1 MQMDKEQVIELIRK
15 YNDGSA
21 SKEEIRLVENWFVKQ
36 SELQQREP
44 EDIDYL
50 NVKRQ
55 MWLNIDQQ
63 IDHPVVERSLIP
75 ARKSVL
81 RFRIVA
87 AAAVLLLAVTAV
99 FFYRNYKDLDGP
111 QIVKNDINPGKN
123 KAVLTLSN
131 GQKISLTDALN
142 GQLAQ
147 QAGVTISKTAN
158 GQLIYQ
164 AAPNA
169 SNKNNTEYN
178 TIEAPRGGQWQ
189 VILPDGSKVFL
200 NASSSLKY
208 PVSFAAKERK
218 VELKGEAYF
227 EISHNKKSPFR
238 VIAKGQTVEVLGTH
252 FNIMSYDDEKTVK
265 TTLLS
270 GSVKVS
276 SNGSNAAGT
285 NASGTN
291 AAGVNAANSAA
302 ESLILKP
309 GEQAQ
314 VSPGNMKLIR
324 DVDLEDVL
332 AWKNG
337 YFKFNENLRSVMT
350 KVSRWYD
357 VEVVY
362 ETQPDPDFK
371 FKGEISRDKNLSELL
386 NMLDYTGKL
395 HFKIEGRRVIVKK

>member
-1 MQMDKEQVIELIRK
+1 MNREQVIELIRK

-21 SKEEIRLVENWFVKQ
+21 SKEEIRLVENWFVKE
-36 SELQQREP
+36 SELRQQKP

-50 NVKRQ
+50 DVKQQ
-55 MWLNIDQQ
+55 MWLNIDQK
-63 IDHPVVERSLIP
+63 IDRPAVERSLAIHP
-75 ARKSVL
+75 VRKSTF
-81 RFRIVA
+81 RFRIAA
-87 AAAVLLLAVTAV
+87 AAAVLLIAMTAV
-99 FFYRNYKDLDGP
+99 LFYRNYKDVAGP

-164 AAPNA
+164 AAPNP
-169 SNKNNTEYN
+169 SGKNAAEYN

-252 FNIMSYDDEKTVK
+252 FNIMSYDDENTVK

-276 SNGSNAAGT
+276 SNGLNVAGANTSGANA
-285 NASGTN
+285 
-291 AAGVNAANSAA
+291 VKSAA

-314 VSPGNMKLIR
+314 LSPGNMKLIH

-337 YFKFNENLRSVMT
+337 YFKFNENLRSIMT

-371 FKGEISRDKNLSELL
+371 FKGEISRDKNISELL
-386 NMLDYTGKL
+386 NMLDYTGNV

>member
-1 MQMDKEQVIELIRK
+1 MNNEQVIELISK
-15 YNDGSA
+15 YNEGIA
-21 SKEEIRLVENWFVKQ
+21 SKEEVRLVENWFVKQ
-36 SELQQREP
+36 SEIRQREP
-44 EDIDYL
+44 ENLDYL
-50 NVKRQ
+50 DVKRQ

-63 IDHPVVERSLIP
+63 IDRPLTKRLSP
-75 ARKSVL
+75 DTPPSGKSVWRL
-81 RFRIVA
+81 SMAA
-87 AAAVLLLAVTAV
+87 AAAVLVIALTAIL
-99 FFYRNYKDLDGP
+99 FYRNYNDVAGP

-123 KAVLTLSN
+123 KAVLTLAN

-142 GQLAQ
+142 GKLAQ

-158 GQLIYQ
+158 GQLVYQ

-169 SNKNNTEYN
+169 SGKNTAEYN

-208 PVSFAAKERK
+208 PVVFAAKERK

-227 EISHNKKSPFR
+227 EISHNKKAPFR
-238 VIAKGQTVEVLGTH
+238 VRAKGQTVEVLGTH

-276 SNGSNAAGT
+276 SNAK
-285 NASGTN
+285 NAS
-291 AAGVNAANSAA
+291 GVNAA
-302 ESLILKP
+302 EFLVLKP
-309 GEQAQ
+309 GEQSQ
-314 VSPGNMKLIR
+314 VSSGNMKLIQ

-337 YFKFNENLRSVMT
+337 YFKFNENLRSIMT

-362 ETQPDPDFK
+362 ETQPDPEFK
-371 FKGEISRDKNLSELL
+371 FKGEISRDKNISELL
-386 NMLDYTGKL
+386 NMLDYTGNV

>member
-1 MQMDKEQVIELIRK
+1 MNKEQVIELIRK
-15 YNDGSA
+15 YNEGIA
-21 SKEEIRLVENWFVKQ
+21 SKEEIRLVENWFVQQ
-36 SELQQREP
+36 SEIQQQAP
-44 EDIDYL
+44 EHLDYL
-50 NVKRQ
+50 KVKQQ

-63 IDHPVVERSLIP
+63 IERPIIESPVGFPPS
-75 ARKSVL
+75 RKSIW
-81 RFRIVA
+81 RYSIAA
-87 AAAVLLLAVTAV
+87 AAAVVLISMTAIL
-99 FFYRNYKDLDGP
+99 FYGNYKNAAGP
-111 QIVKNDINPGKN
+111 QLVKNDINPGKN
-123 KAVLTLSN
+123 KAVLTLSD
-131 GQKISLTDALN
+131 GRKISLTDAVN

-147 QAGVTISKTAN
+147 QEGVTISKTAN

-164 AAPNA
+164 IAPNA
-169 SNKNNTEYN
+169 SGKSSSEYN

-227 EISHNKKSPFR
+227 EIFHNKKSPFR

-276 SNGSNAAGT
+276 ANGSNAVK
-285 NASGTN
+285 S
-291 AAGVNAANSAA
+291 VV

-314 VSPGNMKLIR
+314 VSPGNMKVID

-337 YFKFNENLRSVMT
+337 YFKFNENLQSIMT

-362 ETQPDPDFK
+362 ETKPDPDFK
-371 FKGEISRDKNLSELL
+371 FRGEISRDKNVSELL
-386 NMLDYTGKL
+386 NMLDYTGNV
-395 HFKIEGRRVIVKK
+395 HFKIEGRRIIVKK

>member
-1 MQMDKEQVIELIRK
+1 MQMNREQVIELIRK
-15 YNDGSA
+15 YNEGSA

-36 SELQQREP
+36 SELRQREP
-44 EDIDYL
+44 EDVDYL
-50 NVKRQ
+50 DVKRQ

-63 IDHPVVERSLIP
+63 IDRPVLERRLDIAP
-75 ARKSVL
+75 ARRSRL

-87 AAAVLLLAVTAV
+87 AAAVFIIAITAV
-99 FFYRNYKDLDGP
+99 FFYSNYKDVNGP
-111 QIVKNDINPGKN
+111 QIVENDINPGKN
-123 KAVLTLSN
+123 KAVLTLAN

-169 SNKNNTEYN
+169 SGKNTAEYN

-208 PVSFAAKERK
+208 PVSFATKERK

-276 SNGSNAAGT
+276 SNGSNV
-285 NASGTN
+285 
-291 AAGVNAANSAA
+291 AGVNAVGIKAAKTAA
-302 ESLILKP
+302 EFLILKP
-309 GEQAQ
+309 GEQSQ
-314 VSPGNMKLIR
+314 VSPGNMKLIH

-337 YFKFNENLRSVMT
+337 YFKFNENLRSIMT

-362 ETQPDPDFK
+362 ETQPDPEFK
-371 FKGEISRDKNLSELL
+371 FKGEISRDKNISELL
-386 NMLDYTGKL
+386 NMLDYTGNV

>member
-1 MQMDKEQVIELIRK
+1 MNNEQVIELISK
-15 YNDGSA
+15 YNEGIA
-21 SKEEIRLVENWFVKQ
+21 SKEEVRLVENWFVKQ
-36 SELQQREP
+36 SEIRQREP
-44 EDIDYL
+44 ENLDYL
-50 NVKRQ
+50 DVKRQ

-63 IDHPVVERSLIP
+63 IDRPLTKRLSP
-75 ARKSVL
+75 DTPPSGKSVWRL
-81 RFRIVA
+81 SMAA
-87 AAAVLLLAVTAV
+87 AAAVLVIALTAIL
-99 FFYRNYKDLDGP
+99 FYRNYNDVAGP

-123 KAVLTLSN
+123 KAVLTLAN

-142 GQLAQ
+142 GKLAQ

-158 GQLIYQ
+158 GQLVYQ

-169 SNKNNTEYN
+169 SGKNTAEYN

-208 PVSFAAKERK
+208 PVVFAAKERK

-227 EISHNKKSPFR
+227 EISHNKKAPFR
-238 VIAKGQTVEVLGTH
+238 VRAKGQTVEVLGTH
-252 FNIMSYDDEKTVK
+252 FNIMSYDDEKAVK

-276 SNGSNAAGT
+276 SNAK
-285 NASGTN
+285 NAS
-291 AAGVNAANSAA
+291 GVNAA
-302 ESLILKP
+302 EFLVLKP
-309 GEQAQ
+309 GEQSQ
-314 VSPGNMKLIR
+314 VSSGNMKLIQ

-337 YFKFNENLRSVMT
+337 YFKFNENLRSIMT

-362 ETQPDPDFK
+362 ETQPDPEFK
-371 FKGEISRDKNLSELL
+371 FKGEISRDKNISELL
-386 NMLDYTGKL
+386 NMLDYTGNV

>member
-1 MQMDKEQVIELIRK
+1 MNNEQVIELISK
-15 YNDGSA
+15 YNEGIA
-21 SKEEIRLVENWFVKQ
+21 SKEEVRLVENWFVKQ
-36 SELQQREP
+36 SEIRQREP
-44 EDIDYL
+44 EDLDYL
-50 NVKRQ
+50 DVKRQ

-63 IDHPVVERSLIP
+63 IDRPLTKRLSP
-75 ARKSVL
+75 DTPPSGKSVWRL
-81 RFRIVA
+81 SMAA
-87 AAAVLLLAVTAV
+87 AAAVLVIALTAIL
-99 FFYRNYKDLDGP
+99 FYRNYNDVAGP
-111 QIVKNDINPGKN
+111 KIVKNDINPGKN
-123 KAVLTLSN
+123 KAVLTLAN

-142 GQLAQ
+142 GKLAQ

-158 GQLIYQ
+158 GQLVYQ

-169 SNKNNTEYN
+169 SGKNTAEYN

-208 PVSFAAKERK
+208 PVVFAAKERK

-227 EISHNKKSPFR
+227 EISHNKKAPFR
-238 VIAKGQTVEVLGTH
+238 VRAKGQTVEVLGTH

-276 SNGSNAAGT
+276 SNAK
-285 NASGTN
+285 NAS
-291 AAGVNAANSAA
+291 GVNAA
-302 ESLILKP
+302 EFLVLKP
-309 GEQAQ
+309 GEQSQ
-314 VSPGNMKLIR
+314 VSSGNMKLIQ

-337 YFKFNENLRSVMT
+337 YFKFNENLRSIMT

-362 ETQPDPDFK
+362 ETQPDPEFK
-371 FKGEISRDKNLSELL
+371 FKGEISRDKNISELL
-386 NMLDYTGKL
+386 NMLDYTGNV

>member
-1 MQMDKEQVIELIRK
+1 MNREQVIELIRK

-21 SKEEIRLVENWFVKQ
+21 STEEIRLVENWFVKQ
-36 SELQQREP
+36 SELRQQEP
-44 EDIDYL
+44 EEVDYL
-50 NVKRQ
+50 DVKRQ
-55 MWLNIDQQ
+55 MWLNIGQQ
-63 IDHPVVERSLIP
+63 IDRPVSEGRSTHSP
-75 ARKSVL
+75 VRKSML
-81 RFRIVA
+81 RFKIAA
-87 AAAVLLLAVTAV
+87 AAAVLIVAMTAV
-99 FFYRNYKDLDGP
+99 FFYQNHKDVAGT
-111 QIVKNDINPGKN
+111 QFAKNDINPGKN
-123 KAVLTLSN
+123 KAVLTLAN

-147 QAGVTISKTAN
+147 QAGVTISKTTK

-169 SNKNNTEYN
+169 SGKGSTEYN

-208 PVSFAAKERK
+208 PVSFAGKERK

-227 EISHNKKSPFR
+227 EISHNKKAPFR
-238 VIAKGQTVEVLGTH
+238 VLAKGQIVEVLGTH
-252 FNIMSYDDEKTVK
+252 FNIMSYDDEKAVK

-276 SNGSNAAGT
+276 SNASNAAGARDGVI
-285 NASGTN
+285 NA
-291 AAGVNAANSAA
+291 VKPAA
-302 ESLILKP
+302 EFLILKP
-309 GEQAQ
+309 GEQSQ
-314 VSPGNMKLIR
+314 VSQGNMKLIH

-337 YFKFNENLRSVMT
+337 YFKFNENLRSIMT

-357 VEVVY
+357 VEVIY
-362 ETQPDPDFK
+362 ETQPDPEFK
-371 FKGEISRDKNLSELL
+371 FKGEISRDKNISELL
-386 NMLDYTGKL
+386 NMLDYTGNV

>member
-1 MQMDKEQVIELIRK
+1 MNNEQVIELISK
-15 YNDGSA
+15 YNEGIA
-21 SKEEIRLVENWFVKQ
+21 SKEEVRLVENWFVKQ
-36 SELQQREP
+36 SEIRQREP
-44 EDIDYL
+44 EDLDYL
-50 NVKRQ
+50 DVKRQ

-63 IDHPVVERSLIP
+63 IDRPLTKRLSP
-75 ARKSVL
+75 DTPPSGKSVWRL
-81 RFRIVA
+81 SMAA
-87 AAAVLLLAVTAV
+87 AAAVLVIALTAIL
-99 FFYRNYKDLDGP
+99 FYRNYNDVAGP

-123 KAVLTLSN
+123 KAVLTLAN

-142 GQLAQ
+142 GKLAQ

-158 GQLIYQ
+158 GQLVYQ

-169 SNKNNTEYN
+169 SGKNTAEYN

-208 PVSFAAKERK
+208 PVVFAAKERK

-227 EISHNKKSPFR
+227 EISHNKKAPFR
-238 VIAKGQTVEVLGTH
+238 VRAKGQTVEVLGTH
-252 FNIMSYDDEKTVK
+252 FNIMSYDDEKAVK

-276 SNGSNAAGT
+276 SNAK
-285 NASGTN
+285 NAS
-291 AAGVNAANSAA
+291 GVNAA
-302 ESLILKP
+302 EFLVLKP
-309 GEQAQ
+309 GEQSQ
-314 VSPGNMKLIR
+314 VSSGNMKLIQ

-337 YFKFNENLRSVMT
+337 YFKFNENLRSIMT

-362 ETQPDPDFK
+362 ETQPDPEFK
-371 FKGEISRDKNLSELL
+371 FKGEISRDKNISELL
-386 NMLDYTGKL
+386 NMLDYTGNV

>member
-1 MQMDKEQVIELIRK
+1 MQMNREQVIELIRK
-15 YNDGSA
+15 YNEGSA

-36 SELQQREP
+36 SELRQREP
-44 EDIDYL
+44 EDVDYL
-50 NVKRQ
+50 DVKRQ

-63 IDHPVVERSLIP
+63 IDRPVLERRLDIAP
-75 ARKSVL
+75 ARRSRL

-87 AAAVLLLAVTAV
+87 AAAVFIIAITAV
-99 FFYRNYKDLDGP
+99 FFYSNYKDVNGT
-111 QIVKNDINPGKN
+111 QFAKNDIHPGKN
-123 KAVLTLSN
+123 KAVLTLAN

-142 GQLAQ
+142 GELAQ

-164 AAPNA
+164 VAPN
-169 SNKNNTEYN
+169 SSGKNTAEYN

-208 PVSFAAKERK
+208 PVSFATKERK

-276 SNGSNAAGT
+276 SNGSNV
-285 NASGTN
+285 
-291 AAGVNAANSAA
+291 AGVNAVGIKAVKPAA
-302 ESLILKP
+302 EFLILKP
-309 GEQAQ
+309 GEQSQ
-314 VSPGNMKLIR
+314 VSPGNMKLIH

-337 YFKFNENLRSVMT
+337 YFKFNENLRSIMT

-357 VEVVY
+357 VEVIY
-362 ETQPDPDFK
+362 ETQPDPEFK
-371 FKGEISRDKNLSELL
+371 FKGEISRDKNISELL
-386 NMLDYTGKL
+386 NMLDYTGNV

>member
-1 MQMDKEQVIELIRK
+1 MQMNKEQAIELIRK

-21 SKEEIRLVENWFVKQ
+21 SKEEIRLVENWFIRE
-36 SELQQREP
+36 SEIQQQQP
-44 EDIDYL
+44 QDIDYL
-50 NVKRQ
+50 NVKQ
-55 MWLNIDQQ
+55 EMWLHIDQQ
-63 IDHPVVERSLIP
+63 IERPLYKPNS
-75 ARKSVL
+75 RKSIL
-81 RFRIVA
+81 SYSIA
-87 AAAVLLLAVTAV
+87 AAAVLVIAVTAV
-99 FFYRNYKDLDGP
+99 LFYGNHKDFTGVQL
-111 QIVKNDINPGKN
+111 VKNDINPGKN

-131 GQKISLTDALN
+131 GQKISLTDAVN

-147 QAGVTISKTAN
+147 QEGVTISKTAN

-164 AAPNA
+164 AAPN
-169 SNKNNTEYN
+169 SSDKSTSEYN

-227 EISHNKKSPFR
+227 EITHNRKSPFR

-252 FNIMSYDDEKTVK
+252 FNIMSYEDEKTVK

-276 SNGSNAAGT
+276 ANGSNAVK
-285 NASGTN
+285 S
-291 AAGVNAANSAA
+291 
-302 ESLILKP
+302 EQEHLILKP

-314 VSPGNMKLIR
+314 VTAGSMKVIN

-337 YFKFNENLRSVMT
+337 YFKFNENLQSIMT

-362 ETQPDPDFK
+362 ETRPDPDFK
-371 FKGEISRDKNLSELL
+371 YRGEISRNKNISELL
-386 NMLDYTGKL
+386 NMLDYTGNV
-395 HFKIEGRRVIVKK
+395 HFKIEGRKIIVKK

>member
-1 MQMDKEQVIELIRK
+1 MNKEQVIELISK

-21 SKEEIRLVENWFVKQ
+21 SKEEVRLVENWFVKQ
-36 SELQQREP
+36 SEIRQREP

-50 NVKRQ
+50 DIKRQ
-55 MWLNIDQQ
+55 MWLNIDQK
-63 IDHPVVERSLIP
+63 IDYPLTKRLSLDTP
-75 ARKSVL
+75 PSGKSVW
-81 RFRIVA
+81 RFSMAA
-87 AAAVLLLAVTAV
+87 AAAVLVIALTAIL
-99 FFYRNYKDLDGP
+99 FYRNYNDVAGP

-123 KAVLTLSN
+123 KAVLTLAN

-158 GQLIYQ
+158 GQLVYQ
-164 AAPNA
+164 AVPNA
-169 SNKNNTEYN
+169 SGKNTSEYN

-227 EISHNKKSPFR
+227 EISHNKKAPFR
-238 VIAKGQTVEVLGTH
+238 VTAKGQTVEVLGTH

-276 SNGSNAAGT
+276 SNGKNATGT
-285 NASGTN
+285 NATRAN
-291 AAGVNAANSAA
+291 AAKSAA
-302 ESLILKP
+302 EFLVLKP

-314 VSPGNMKLIR
+314 VSPGNMKLIQ

-337 YFKFNENLRSVMT
+337 YFKFNENLRSIMT
-350 KVSRWYD
+350 KVARWYD
-357 VEVVY
+357 VEVIY
-362 ETQPDPDFK
+362 ETQPDPEFK
-371 FKGEISRDKNLSELL
+371 FKGEISRDKNISELL
-386 NMLDYTGKL
+386 NMLDYTGNV

>member
-1 MQMDKEQVIELIRK
+1 MNREQVIELIRK

-36 SELQQREP
+36 SELEQQAA

-50 NVKRQ
+50 DVKRQ

-63 IDHPVVERSLIP
+63 IDRPVVERSLDHSP
-75 ARKSVL
+75 VRKSVL

-87 AAAVLLLAVTAV
+87 AAAVLIIAMTAV
-99 FFYRNYKDLDGP
+99 FFYSNYNHDAGP
-111 QIVKNDINPGKN
+111 QVVKNDINPGKN

-169 SNKNNTEYN
+169 SGKNTAEYN

-252 FNIMSYDDEKTVK
+252 FNIMSYDDEKAVK

-276 SNGSNAAGT
+276 SNK
-285 NASGTN
+285 
-291 AAGVNAANSAA
+291 SAA

-309 GEQAQ
+309 GEQSQ
-314 VSPGNMKLIR
+314 VSPGNMKLIH

-337 YFKFNENLRSVMT
+337 YFKFNENLRSIMS

-362 ETQPDPDFK
+362 ETQPDPEFK
-371 FKGEISRDKNLSELL
+371 FKGEISRDKNISELL
-386 NMLDYTGKL
+386 NMLDYTGDV

>member
-1 MQMDKEQVIELIRK
+1 MNREQVIALIRK

-36 SELQQREP
+36 SELEQQAP
-44 EDIDYL
+44 EDLDYL
-50 NVKRQ
+50 DVKRQ

-63 IDHPVVERSLIP
+63 IDRPVVERSLDTTP
-75 ARKSVL
+75 ARKSML
-81 RFRIVA
+81 RFRIAA
-87 AAAVLLLAVTAV
+87 AAAVLIIAMTAV
-99 FFYRNYKDLDGP
+99 FFYRNYNHDAGA
-111 QIVKNDINPGKN
+111 QTVKNDINPGKN
-123 KAVLTLSN
+123 KAVLTLAN

-169 SNKNNTEYN
+169 SGKNMTEYN

-252 FNIMSYDDEKTVK
+252 FNIMSYDDEKAVK

-276 SNGSNAAGT
+276 SNGGRTAG
-285 NASGTN
+285 
-291 AAGVNAANSAA
+291 ANTAKSAV

-314 VSPGNMKLIR
+314 VSPGNMKIIH

-337 YFKFNENLRSVMT
+337 YFKFNENLRSIMT

-362 ETQPDPDFK
+362 ETQPDPEFK
-371 FKGEISRDKNLSELL
+371 FKGEISRDKNISELL
-386 NMLDYTGKL
+386 NMLDYTGNV

>member
-15 YNDGSA
+15 YNDGNA

-36 SELQQREP
+36 SEIRQQEP
-44 EDIDYL
+44 QDIDYL

-63 IDHPVVERSLIP
+63 IERPVLDIRPSG
-75 ARKSVL
+75 KSIL
-81 RFRIVA
+81 RFSITA
-87 AAAVLLLAVTAV
+87 AAAVLVIAVTTV
-99 FFYRNYKDLDGP
+99 LFYRNHKDVAGP
-111 QIVKNDINPGKN
+111 QLVKNDINPGKN

-131 GQKISLTDALN
+131 GQKISLTDAVN

-147 QAGVTISKTAN
+147 QAGVTISKTAK

-164 AAPNA
+164 AAPNR
-169 SNKNNTEYN
+169 SGKNTPEYN

-189 VILPDGSKVFL
+189 LVLPDGSKVFL
-200 NASSSLKY
+200 NALSSLKY

-276 SNGSNAAGT
+276 SNGT
-285 NASGTN
+285 NST
-291 AAGVNAANSAA
+291 A

-314 VSPGNMKLIR
+314 VSAGNMKVIH
-324 DVDLEDVL
+324 DADLEDIL

-337 YFKFNENLRSVMT
+337 YFKFNENLRSIMT

-357 VEVVY
+357 VDVVY

-371 FKGEISRDKNLSELL
+371 FRGEISRDKNLSELL
-386 NMLDYTGKL
+386 NMLDYTGNV
-395 HFKIEGRRVIVKK
+395 HFKIEGRRIIVKK

>member
-1 MQMDKEQVIELIRK
+1 MNNEQVIELIRK
-15 YNDGSA
+15 YNEGIA
-21 SKEEIRLVENWFVKQ
+21 LKEEIRLVENWFVQQ
-36 SELQQREP
+36 SELQQQQP
-44 EDIDYL
+44 EDLDYL
-50 NVKRQ
+50 KVKQQ

-63 IDHPVVERSLIP
+63 IERPIIERTVGFPPS
-75 ARKSVL
+75 RKSIW
-81 RFRIVA
+81 RYSIAA
-87 AAAVLLLAVTAV
+87 AAAVVLISMTAIW
-99 FFYRNYKDLDGP
+99 FYGNDENAAGP
-111 QIVKNDINPGKN
+111 QIVKNDIHPGKN
-123 KAVLTLSN
+123 KAVLTLSD
-131 GQKISLTDALN
+131 GRKISLTDALN

-147 QAGVTISKTAN
+147 QEGVTISKTAN

-164 AAPNA
+164 IAPNA
-169 SNKNNTEYN
+169 SRKSSSEYN

-227 EISHNKKSPFR
+227 EIFHNKKSPFR
-238 VIAKGQTVEVLGTH
+238 VLAKGQTVEVLGTH

-276 SNGSNAAGT
+276 ANAGNAAKGI
-285 NASGTN
+285 
-291 AAGVNAANSAA
+291 
-302 ESLILKP
+302 EFLILKP

-314 VSPGNMKLIR
+314 VSPGNMKVIN

-337 YFKFNENLRSVMT
+337 YFKFNENLQSIMT

-362 ETQPDPDFK
+362 ESQPDPDFK
-371 FKGEISRDKNLSELL
+371 FKGEISRDKNVSELL
-386 NMLDYTGKL
+386 NMLDYTGNV
-395 HFKIEGRRVIVKK
+395 HFKIEGRRIIVKK

>member
-1 MQMDKEQVIELIRK
+1 MQMNREQVIELIRK
-15 YNDGSA
+15 YNEDLA

-36 SELQQREP
+36 SELRQREP
-44 EDIDYL
+44 EDVDYL
-50 NVKRQ
+50 DVKRQ

-63 IDHPVVERSLIP
+63 IDRPVLERRLDIAP
-75 ARKSVL
+75 ARKSRL

-87 AAAVLLLAVTAV
+87 AAAVLIIAITAV
-99 FFYRNYKDLDGP
+99 FFYSNYKDVNGP
-111 QIVKNDINPGKN
+111 QIVENDINPGKN
-123 KAVLTLSN
+123 KAVLTLAN

-142 GQLAQ
+142 GELAQ

-169 SNKNNTEYN
+169 SGKNTAEYN

-208 PVSFAAKERK
+208 PVSFATKERK

-276 SNGSNAAGT
+276 SNGSNV
-285 NASGTN
+285 
-291 AAGVNAANSAA
+291 AGVNAVGIKAVKPAA
-302 ESLILKP
+302 EFLILKP
-309 GEQAQ
+309 GEQSQ
-314 VSPGNMKLIR
+314 VSPGNMKLIH

-337 YFKFNENLRSVMT
+337 YFKFNENLRSIMT

-362 ETQPDPDFK
+362 ETQPDPEFK
-371 FKGEISRDKNLSELL
+371 FKGEISRDKNISELL
-386 NMLDYTGKL
+386 NMLDYTGNV

>member
-1 MQMDKEQVIELIRK
+1 MNNEQVIELISK
-15 YNDGSA
+15 YNEGIA
-21 SKEEIRLVENWFVKQ
+21 SKEEVRLVENWFVKQ
-36 SELQQREP
+36 SEIRQREP
-44 EDIDYL
+44 EDLDYL
-50 NVKRQ
+50 DVKRQ

-63 IDHPVVERSLIP
+63 IDRPLTKRLSP
-75 ARKSVL
+75 DTPPSGKSVWRL
-81 RFRIVA
+81 SMAA
-87 AAAVLLLAVTAV
+87 AAAVLVIALTAIL
-99 FFYRNYKDLDGP
+99 FYRNYNDVAGP

-123 KAVLTLSN
+123 KAVLTLAN

-142 GQLAQ
+142 GKLAQ

-158 GQLIYQ
+158 GQLVYQ

-169 SNKNNTEYN
+169 SGKNTAEYN

-208 PVSFAAKERK
+208 PVVFAAKERK

-227 EISHNKKSPFR
+227 EISHNKKAPFR
-238 VIAKGQTVEVLGTH
+238 VRAKGQTVEVLGTH

-276 SNGSNAAGT
+276 SNAK
-285 NASGTN
+285 NAS
-291 AAGVNAANSAA
+291 GVNAA
-302 ESLILKP
+302 EFLVLKP
-309 GEQAQ
+309 GEQSQ
-314 VSPGNMKLIR
+314 VSSGNMKLIQ

-337 YFKFNENLRSVMT
+337 YFKFNENLRSIMT

-362 ETQPDPDFK
+362 ETQPDPEFK
-371 FKGEISRDKNLSELL
+371 FKGEISRDKNISELL
-386 NMLDYTGKL
+386 NMLDYTGNV

>member
-1 MQMDKEQVIELIRK
+1 MNKEQATELIRK
-15 YNDGSA
+15 YTEGSA
-21 SKEEIRLVENWFVKQ
+21 SKEEMRLVENWFVQQ
-36 SELQQREP
+36 SEIQQQDP

-50 NVKRQ
+50 NVKHQ

-63 IDHPVVERSLIP
+63 TERTLTEHSLDSRPKRNSFI
-75 ARKSVL
+75 SYS
-81 RFRIVA
+81 IA
-87 AAAVLLLAVTAV
+87 AAAVLAIAVTAIL
-99 FFYRNYKDLDGP
+99 FYGNYKNAARP
-111 QIVKNDINPGKN
+111 QFVKNDINPGQN
-123 KAVLTLSN
+123 KAVLTLSD
-131 GQKISLTDALN
+131 GRKISLTDAVN

-147 QAGVTISKTAN
+147 QEGVTISKTAK

-164 AAPNA
+164 TAANA
-169 SNKNNTEYN
+169 SGNRTSEYN

-227 EISHNKKSPFR
+227 EVFHNKKSPFR

-252 FNIMSYDDEKTVK
+252 FNIMSYADEKTVK

-276 SNGSNAAGT
+276 ANETSS
-285 NASGTN
+285 SKP
-291 AAGVNAANSAA
+291 GV

-314 VSPGNMKLIR
+314 VSPQKMKVIT

-337 YFKFNENLRSVMT
+337 YFKFNENLQSIMA

-357 VEVVY
+357 VEVIY
-362 ETQPDPDFK
+362 ETPPDPDFK
-371 FKGEISRDKNLSELL
+371 FRGEISRDKNISELL
-386 NMLDYTGKL
+386 NMLDYTGNV
-395 HFKIEGRRVIVKK
+395 HFKIEGRRIIVKK

>member
-1 MQMDKEQVIELIRK
+1 MNREQVIELIRK

-36 SELQQREP
+36 SELRQQEP

-50 NVKRQ
+50 DVKRQ
-55 MWLNIDQQ
+55 MWLNIGQQ
-63 IDHPVVERSLIP
+63 IDRPVMESNLNITP
-75 ARKSVL
+75 AGKSTL
-81 RFRIVA
+81 RFRLVA
-87 AAAVLLLAVTAV
+87 AAAVLIIAMTAV
-99 FFYRNYKDLDGP
+99 FFYSNYKDVNGP

-123 KAVLTLSN
+123 KAVLTLAD

-147 QAGVTISKTAN
+147 QAGVTISKTSN

-169 SNKNNTEYN
+169 FNKNKTEYN

-208 PVSFAAKERK
+208 PVVFATKERK

-227 EISHNKKSPFR
+227 EISHNKKAPFR
-238 VIAKGQTVEVLGTH
+238 VMAKGQTVEVLGTH
-252 FNIMSYDDEKTVK
+252 FNIMAYDDEKAVK

-276 SNGSNAAGT
+276 SNVTHAT
-285 NASGTN
+285 R
-291 AAGVNAANSAA
+291 VNAA
-302 ESLILKP
+302 EFLILKP
-309 GEQAQ
+309 GEQSQ
-314 VSPGNMKLIR
+314 VSSGNMKLIQ

-337 YFKFNENLRSVMT
+337 YFKFNENLMSIMT

-357 VEVVY
+357 VEVIY

-371 FKGEISRDKNLSELL
+371 FKGEISRDKNISELL
-386 NMLDYTGKL
+386 NMLDYTGNV

>member
-1 MQMDKEQVIELIRK
+1 MNREQVIELIRK

-21 SKEEIRLVENWFVKQ
+21 SKEEIRLVENWFVKE
-36 SELQQREP
+36 SELRQQKP

-50 NVKRQ
+50 DVKRQ
-55 MWLNIDQQ
+55 MWLNIDQK
-63 IDHPVVERSLIP
+63 IDRPVVERSLAINP
-75 ARKSVL
+75 ARKSML

-87 AAAVLLLAVTAV
+87 AAAVLLIAMTAV
-99 FFYRNYKDLDGP
+99 FFYRNYKELAGP
-111 QIVKNDINPGKN
+111 QVVKNDINPGKN

-164 AAPNA
+164 AAPN
-169 SNKNNTEYN
+169 SSGKNITEYN

-208 PVSFAAKERK
+208 PVSFVAKERK

-252 FNIMSYDDEKTVK
+252 FNIMSYDDEKAVK

-270 GSVKVS
+270 GSVKVF
-276 SNGSNAAGT
+276 SNK
-285 NASGTN
+285 
-291 AAGVNAANSAA
+291 SAA

-309 GEQAQ
+309 GEQSQ
-314 VSPGNMKLIR
+314 VSVGEMKLIR

-337 YFKFNENLRSVMT
+337 YFKFNENLRSIMT
-350 KVSRWYD
+350 KVARWYD
-357 VEVVY
+357 VEVIY
-362 ETQPDPDFK
+362 ETQPDPEFK
-371 FKGEISRDKNLSELL
+371 FKGEISRDKNISELL
-386 NMLDYTGKL
+386 NMLDYTGNV

>member
-1 MQMDKEQVIELIRK
+1 MNNEQVIELISK
-15 YNDGSA
+15 YNEGIA
-21 SKEEIRLVENWFVKQ
+21 SKEEVRLVENWFVKQ
-36 SELQQREP
+36 SEIRQREP
-44 EDIDYL
+44 EDLDYL
-50 NVKRQ
+50 DVKRQ

-63 IDHPVVERSLIP
+63 IDRPLTKRLSP
-75 ARKSVL
+75 DTPPSGKSVW
-81 RFRIVA
+81 RISMAA
-87 AAAVLLLAVTAV
+87 AAAVLVIALTAIL
-99 FFYRNYKDLDGP
+99 FYRNYNDVAGP

-123 KAVLTLSN
+123 KAVLTLAN

-142 GQLAQ
+142 GKLAQ

-158 GQLIYQ
+158 GQLVYQ

-169 SNKNNTEYN
+169 SGKNTAEYN

-208 PVSFAAKERK
+208 PVVFAAKERK

-227 EISHNKKSPFR
+227 EISHNKKAPFR
-238 VIAKGQTVEVLGTH
+238 VRAKGQTVEVLGTH

-276 SNGSNAAGT
+276 SNAK
-285 NASGTN
+285 NAS
-291 AAGVNAANSAA
+291 GVNAA
-302 ESLILKP
+302 EFLVLKP
-309 GEQAQ
+309 GEQSQ
-314 VSPGNMKLIR
+314 VSSGNMKLIQ

-337 YFKFNENLRSVMT
+337 YFKFNENLRSIMT

-362 ETQPDPDFK
+362 ETQPDPEFK
-371 FKGEISRDKNLSELL
+371 FKGEISRDKNISELL
-386 NMLDYTGKL
+386 NMLDYTGNV

>member
-1 MQMDKEQVIELIRK
+1 MNREQVIELIRK
-15 YNDGSA
+15 YNEGSA

-36 SELQQREP
+36 SELRQREP
-44 EDIDYL
+44 EDVDYL
-50 NVKRQ
+50 DVKRQ

-63 IDHPVVERSLIP
+63 IDRPVLERRLDIAP
-75 ARKSVL
+75 ARRSRL

-87 AAAVLLLAVTAV
+87 AAAVFIIAITAV
-99 FFYRNYKDLDGP
+99 FFYSNYKDVNGP
-111 QIVKNDINPGKN
+111 QIVENDINPGKN
-123 KAVLTLSN
+123 KAVLTLAN

-142 GQLAQ
+142 GELAQ

-164 AAPNA
+164 AAPN
-169 SNKNNTEYN
+169 SSGKNTAEYN

-208 PVSFAAKERK
+208 PVSFATKERK

-276 SNGSNAAGT
+276 SNGSNV
-285 NASGTN
+285 
-291 AAGVNAANSAA
+291 AGVNAVGIKAAKTAA
-302 ESLILKP
+302 EFLILKP
-309 GEQAQ
+309 GEQSQ
-314 VSPGNMKLIR
+314 VSPGNMKLIH

-337 YFKFNENLRSVMT
+337 YFKFNENLRSIMT

-362 ETQPDPDFK
+362 ETQPDPEFK
-371 FKGEISRDKNLSELL
+371 FKGEISRDKNISELL
-386 NMLDYTGKL
+386 NMLDYTGNV

>member
-1 MQMDKEQVIELIRK
+1 MNNEQVIELISK
-15 YNDGSA
+15 YNEGIA
-21 SKEEIRLVENWFVKQ
+21 SKEEVRLVENWFVKQ
-36 SELQQREP
+36 SEIRQREP
-44 EDIDYL
+44 EDLDYL
-50 NVKRQ
+50 DVKRQ

-63 IDHPVVERSLIP
+63 IDRPLTKRLSP
-75 ARKSVL
+75 DTPPSGKSVW
-81 RFRIVA
+81 RISMAA
-87 AAAVLLLAVTAV
+87 AAAVLVIALTAIL
-99 FFYRNYKDLDGP
+99 FYRNYNDVAGP

-123 KAVLTLSN
+123 KAVLTLAN

-142 GQLAQ
+142 GKLAQ

-158 GQLIYQ
+158 GQLVYQ

-169 SNKNNTEYN
+169 SGKNTAEYN

-208 PVSFAAKERK
+208 PVVFAAKERK

-227 EISHNKKSPFR
+227 EISHNKKAPFR
-238 VIAKGQTVEVLGTH
+238 VRAKGQTVEVLGTH

-276 SNGSNAAGT
+276 SNAK
-285 NASGTN
+285 NAS
-291 AAGVNAANSAA
+291 GVNAA
-302 ESLILKP
+302 EFLVLKP
-309 GEQAQ
+309 GEQSQ
-314 VSPGNMKLIR
+314 VSPGNMKLIQ

-337 YFKFNENLRSVMT
+337 YFKFNENLRSIMT

-362 ETQPDPDFK
+362 ETQPDPEFK
-371 FKGEISRDKNLSELL
+371 FKGEISRDKNISELL
-386 NMLDYTGKL
+386 NMLDYTGNV